1 MTDLRREVTGK
12 GVPTCREAKG
22 LGIHL
27 RAVPNPGKAFNR
39 KAFQQ
44 THILKKIFLDFCGAL
59 WEVTKSTP
67 CGMLEGASK
76 T

>member
-1 MTDLRREVTGK
+1 MTDVRREVTGK
-12 GVPTCREAKG
+12 GVPTCREAKD

-27 RAVPNPGKAFNR
+27 RAVPKPGKAFNR

-44 THILKKIFLDFCGAL
+44 THIFKKIFLDFCGAL
-59 WEVTKSTP
+59 REVTESTP
-67 CGMLEGASK
+67 RGMLEGTSK